1 VSRGGVVQRRQAELE
16 YAATNTAP
24 RLATRLDGML
34 LGSKLSREQQ
44 AAFRELAECIWQDGY
59 LRGAV
64 AGSRVSPLKR

>member
-1 VSRGGVVQRRQAELE
+1 MQRRQAELSYE
-16 YAATNTAP
+16 QAP

-44 AAFRELAECIWQDGY
+44 EKFRELAECIWQDGY